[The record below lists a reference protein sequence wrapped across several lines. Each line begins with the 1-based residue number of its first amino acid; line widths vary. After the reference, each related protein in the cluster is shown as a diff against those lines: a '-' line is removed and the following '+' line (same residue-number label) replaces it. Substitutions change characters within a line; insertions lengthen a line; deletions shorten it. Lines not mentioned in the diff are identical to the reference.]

1 MRIFFILSLISSQPR
16 VWWIFLF
23 WDVSFYFLGFA
34 SFLLKYKKFFKEKY
48 KIYLSLGLG
57 SFIFQNI
64 KKCFLG
70 GKYKKFFQS
79 GFVSFLELGLKC
91 GTGSPGV
98 YYQNNLPNFYSTANV
113 YVTVQII
120 LWNGKVSFF
129 SKKGNDGAN
138 IKLSQK
144 VEFIQSKYE

>member
-1 MRIFFILSLISSQPR
+1 M
-16 VWWIFLF
+16 
-23 WDVSFYFLGFA
+23 
-34 SFLLKYKKFFKEKY
+34 
-48 KIYLSLGLG
+48 
-57 SFIFQNI
+57 
-64 KKCFLG
+64 G

-120 LWNGKVSFF
+120 LWNGKV
-129 SKKGNDGAN
+129 N

>member
-1 MRIFFILSLISSQPR
+1 M
-16 VWWIFLF
+16 
-23 WDVSFYFLGFA
+23 
-34 SFLLKYKKFFKEKY
+34 
-48 KIYLSLGLG
+48 
-57 SFIFQNI
+57 
-64 KKCFLG
+64 G